1 MKLKKNLRNGQRKKV
16 WYKKVIVLSELARLI
31 FLIKNR
37 MCHHRKQMQIFF
49 SGKYHTFDVFKT
61 FPEFL
66 MIGAHLWEILS
77 VMGKVHV
84 WKLRFILC
92 QYIYRIMFLSYSLQT
107 PGRFARGCC
116 REVFW
121 ASLFDLSPQRAVL
134 NTGGGREGVDY
145 VCDVY
150 FLFRLCVTFIF
161 MYFGVRSKRNSN
173 F

>member
-1 MKLKKNLRNGQRKKV
+1 
-16 WYKKVIVLSELARLI
+16 
-31 FLIKNR
+31 

-84 WKLRFILC
+84 WKLRFILWIVIFLSFYR
-92 QYIYRIMFLSYSLQT
+92 YIYRIMFLSYSLQT

-134 NTGGGREGVDY
+134 NTEKIPRKSQVHKSFCRRGEGGGRLRVWRLFSFSTM
-145 VCDVY
+145 CNLY
-150 FLFRLCVTFIF
+150 FFVFWCEVKKKFKFLVNI
-161 MYFGVRSKRNSN
+161 NE
-173 F
+173 